1 MIRFCLSRFFQGIA
15 VIYAVIIITFVL
27 QKLSP
32 ASPFN
37 SERAVPAEIRAKQ
50 EEHYGYNKPW
60 YNQLWRNLRDFTT
73 FNPPAS
79 TKLIGRGVG
88 EIIAQSFPVSL
99 TIALPALLIALA
111 LGIPLGAIAALEP
124 GSLDDRAATAAAT
137 VGVCMPSMVLG
148 PLLAL
153 FLGLKLRWFNVAGW
167 EDTSDFFLPALTL
180 GFIYSGYIARLTKG
194 GLRETLAQDFIRTA
208 RAKGA
213 SEPMVVMRHAM
224 KLACLPVLNFLG
236 PTAAGLFTGSFI
248 VETIFQIP
256 GLGQHFVASA
266 LQYDH
271 PLASWITA
279 FYAALIVAFNFLVDI
294 IQAALNPRIRLES

>member
-1 MIRFCLSRFFQGIA
+1 MVRFILSRLLQGIV
-15 VIYAVIIITFVL
+15 VIYAVLILTFFL

-32 ASPFN
+32 TSPFN
-37 SERAVPAEIRAKQ
+37 NERAVPEEIRTRQ
-50 EEHYGYNKPW
+50 EAHYGYNLPW
-60 YNQLWRNLRDFTT
+60 YEQLGRNLRDFST

-79 TKLIGRGVG
+79 IKIIGRGVG
-88 EIIAQSFPVSL
+88 EIIEQGFPVSL
-99 TIALPALLIALA
+99 TIAFPALLIALA
-111 LGIPLGAIAALEP
+111 LGIPLGAMAALKP
-124 GSLDDRAATAAAT
+124 GSLEDRGATMAAT

-148 PLLAL
+148 PLIAL
-153 FLGLKLRWFNVAGW
+153 FFGLKLRWFNVSGW
-167 EDTSDFFLPALTL
+167 EDSSDWVLPALTL

-213 SEPMVVMRHAM
+213 SERNVVMRHAM

-256 GLGQHFVASA
+256 GLGQHFVSSA
-266 LQYDH
+266 MNRDD
-271 PLASWITA
+271 PLASGITA

-294 IQAALNPRIRLES
+294 IQAALNPRIKL